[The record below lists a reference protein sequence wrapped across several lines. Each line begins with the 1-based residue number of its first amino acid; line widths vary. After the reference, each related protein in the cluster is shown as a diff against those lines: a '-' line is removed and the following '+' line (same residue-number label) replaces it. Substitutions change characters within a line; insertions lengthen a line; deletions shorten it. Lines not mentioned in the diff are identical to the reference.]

1 MNSEII
7 SRTKSFNLAGW
18 LSQDA
23 WTPISVERGQG
34 VYFWDDTGKRYLD
47 WLSGIFNVNIGHAH
61 PRVVRAIQEQAA
73 RITYVNPKMTT
84 EPRARLAEMLAE
96 LTPGDLTKTFFTTGG
111 GEANENAM
119 KIARQFSGRQKI
131 LTRYRSYHGATMG
144 ASTATGDPR
153 RLPSEPGV
161 PWVVHL
167 PDPDAYHSPVYRGRT
182 QEEGDLVIAE
192 MIEEVIHF
200 EGPQNCA
207 AILWESYSGANG
219 IIQPTAAFFTRLS
232 EICQKYGILFIAD
245 EVLSGFGRT
254 GAWFGINHYPDVKV
268 DMMTLA
274 KGINSGYVPLG
285 GVIVSQEIAD
295 YFNARAVSTGLTNH
309 GHPLACAAGVANIEV
324 LRDENLVENARV
336 MGEAL
341 RSGLVRLAEKHPVIG
356 DIRGTG
362 LHQVIELVADR
373 ETRQLL
379 SGFNQPLSEP
389 MELFSRVLIE
399 EGMHT
404 MVRWNMVFSCP
415 PLIISEEQLHEGLAI
430 LDRALSRI
438 DPYYTG
444 SH

>member
-1 MNSEII
+1 MNGETT
-7 SRTKSFNLAGW
+7 TKTKKFNLAGW

-23 WTPISVERGQG
+23 WTPITVERGEG
-34 VYFWDDTGKRYLD
+34 VYYWDSAGKRYLD
-47 WLSGIFNVNIGHAH
+47 WVSGIFNVNVGHAH
-61 PRVVRAIQEQAA
+61 PHVVKAIQEQAA
-73 RITYVNPKMTT
+73 KITFVNPKMTT
-84 EPRARLAEMLAE
+84 EPRARLAEMLEA

-153 RLPSEPGV
+153 RLSAEPGV

-182 QEEGDLVIAE
+182 QEEGDLVIAD
-192 MIEEVIHF
+192 MIEEVIHY

-219 IIQPTAAFFTRLS
+219 IIQPGAAFFSRLS

-254 GAWFGINHYPDVKV
+254 GEWFGINHYPDVKV

-285 GVIVSQEIAD
+285 GVIVSRKIAE
-295 YFNARAVSTGLTNH
+295 YFNDHTVSTGLTNH

-324 LRDENLVENARV
+324 LRDEKLVENSRA
-336 MGEAL
+336 MGKVL
-341 RSGLVRLAEKHPVIG
+341 RNGLLHLAEKHPVIG
-356 DIRGTG
+356 DIRGAG
-362 LHQVIELVADR
+362 LHQVIELVSDR
-373 ETRQLL
+373 ETHALL

-389 MELFSRVLIE
+389 MERFSQTLVE
-399 EGMHT
+399 EGLHT
-404 MVRWNMVFSCP
+404 MVRWNMVFSSP
-415 PLIISEEQLHEGLAI
+415 PLIVNEAQIQEGLAI
-430 LDRALSRI
+430 LDHALGKI
-438 DPYYTG
+438 DAYYTG
-444 SH
+444 EN